1 MNRSSGN
8 ADKGRELQDLVCG
21 WRKRHNVPQISSS
34 GGWVDSGATSQI
46 GTTRRQ
52 VVVSFSRIH
61 YRSLGGRQLVKQ
73 GLALG

>member
-1 MNRSSGN
+1 MSPRFPV
-8 ADKGRELQDLVCG
+8 L
-21 WRKRHNVPQISSS
+21 

-46 GTTRRQ
+46 GTTGRQ
-52 VVVSFSRIH
+52 VVVSCSRIH

>member
-1 MNRSSGN
+1 MSPRFPV
-8 ADKGRELQDLVCG
+8 L
-21 WRKRHNVPQISSS
+21 